1 MPTGMSLPSF
11 TSAAIRGPA
20 AYRRRTS
27 KWSRRALGV
36 CWEHA
41 RVPDSARRSDESA
54 YVSRSRALRGRA
66 PGLPVDAP
74 GQATPL
80 VFAHGRVEQ
89 PIRVH
94 AVLPAPVYD
103 EIELSI
109 TIEVAGPADLEVRR
123 EDLM

>member
-1 MPTGMSLPSF
+1 VRWAFVGNMHESP
-11 TSAAIRGPA
+11 I
-20 AYRRRTS
+20 
-27 KWSRRALGV
+27 RRATLTNRPTSPFA
-36 CWEHA
+36 CTA
-41 RVPDSARRSDESA
+41 RTC
-54 YVSRSRALRGRA
+54 

-80 VFAHGRVEQ
+80 VSAHGRVEQ

-109 TIEVAGPADLEVRR
+109 TTEVAGPADLEVRR
-123 EDLM
+123 EELMKL